1 MKNVL
6 LIVGVCLLVLGSIWI
21 GLYVNY
27 SNQERSIVNLA
38 SAQEQANTAIFDKVW
53 KVISQKAQVSEKYK
67 NSFEQIYTKIMSA
80 RYSAK
85 DGSLM
90 KWIQEQNPNFDSSI
104 YTNLMDTIQG
114 QREEFA
120 QVQIKLR
127 DIKREHDNLR
137 TLFPSSLF
145 VGRRAEL
152 KVTIVTSEAT
162 AEVFK
167 TGKENNVKVF

>member
-1 MKNVL
+1 MKNTL
-6 LIVGVCLLVLGSIWI
+6 LII
-21 GLYVNY
+21 GLVVLIAAGIWGAMYVNY
-27 SNQERSIVNLA
+27 SNQERRLVNLA
-38 SAQEQANTAIFDKVW
+38 GAQVQANAAIFDKVW
-53 KVISQKAQVSEKYK
+53 KIISQKAQVSEKYK
-67 NSFEQIYTKIMSA
+67 DSFEAIYTKIMKA
-80 RYSAK
+80 RYSSK
-85 DGSLM
+85 DGTLM

-145 VGRRAEL
+145 VGKRPEL
-152 KVTIVTSEAT
+152 KVTIVTSDQTE
-162 AEVFK
+162 EIFK

>member
-6 LIVGVCLLVLGSIWI
+6 LIIGVVLVLIGGIWASA
-21 GLYVNY
+21 YFNY
-27 SNQERSIVNLA
+27 SNQEIRIRNLA
-38 SAQEQANTAIFDKVW
+38 SAQETANKAIFDKVW
-53 KVISQKAQVSEKYK
+53 KIISQKAQVSDKYRD
-67 NSFEQIYTKIMSA
+67 SFEKIYTKIMTA
-80 RYSAK
+80 RYSSK

-90 KWIQEQNPNFDSSI
+90 KWIQEQNPNFDSSL

-145 VGRRAEL
+145 VGRRPEL
-152 KVTIVTSEAT
+152 IVTIVTSENTEA
-162 AEVFK
+162 VFK
-167 TGKENNVKVF
+167 TGKEDNVKVF